1 MLNLFA
7 INVKTRHNTL
17 GILQEKNIQIPI
29 VSYQMKLLLIVTKI
43 VTKLDFGC

>member
-17 GILQEKNIQIPI
+17 GILQEKNI
-29 VSYQMKLLLIVTKI
+29 
-43 VTKLDFGC
+43 